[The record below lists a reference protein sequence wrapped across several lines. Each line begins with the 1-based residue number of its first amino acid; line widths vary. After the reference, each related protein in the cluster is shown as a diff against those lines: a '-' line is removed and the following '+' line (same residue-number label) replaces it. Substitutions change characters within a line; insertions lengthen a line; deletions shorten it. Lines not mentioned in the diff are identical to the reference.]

1 MTQAAHDAQEAQDAP
16 EARRP
21 GRPIT
26 FTVDGEPVQT
36 REHRLTPNQI
46 LGLAGID
53 PASHYLVQVKGRQQV
68 SYQGKGEE
76 PIIVHEHAVFVSVS
90 TGPTPT
96 S

>member
-1 MTQAAHDAQEAQDAP
+1 MTQAAHDAEEALDAP
-16 EARRP
+16 ADRRP

-36 REHRLTPNQI
+36 RERRLTPNQI

-53 PASHYLVQVKGRQQV
+53 PASHYLVQVKGRQQI

-76 PIIVHEHAVFVSVS
+76 PITVRQHAVFVSVS